1 MFLVASSFSSY
12 KVSFNIRKY
21 VILLINFRFNDKNIY
36 SKFLR
41 ICNGMI
47 LIHKI
52 LTIHRG
58 FGYSMYC
65 YLFYRTKCV
74 YPTAKQFMKHIMH
87 FLHKMLH
94 ENFRNYSLWQFR
106 EVKSNMHFSNY
117 IYIYQALNA
126 WLSSC
131 TTFSSDDI

>member
-1 MFLVASSFSSY
+1 MSQYPVRYISLAFFGNTFQMHTNFLAC
-12 KVSFNIRKY
+12 
-21 VILLINFRFNDKNIY
+21 LICSMNGWSKDQNFY
-36 SKFLR
+36 SNFLR

-52 LTIHRG
+52 LTIHIRG

-126 WLSSC
+126 WLS
-131 TTFSSDDI
+131 